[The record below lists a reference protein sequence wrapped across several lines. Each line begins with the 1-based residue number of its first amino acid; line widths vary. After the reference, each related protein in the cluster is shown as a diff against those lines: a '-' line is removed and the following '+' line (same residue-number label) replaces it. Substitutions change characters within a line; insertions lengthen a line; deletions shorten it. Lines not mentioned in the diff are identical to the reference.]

1 VRAADFALGL
11 ADGFARA
18 GEATGVTHL
27 CCRVGLHSGPVVAG
41 VLRAE
46 KHRFQLFGDTVNTA
60 SRMESTGEPR
70 RVQCSAATAALLLNS
85 GRHTLRRRGVI
96 AVKGK
101 GSVETFWLTGRIG
114 RGVRRPRSTRA
125 SGNDRRGSLA
135 PMESLDDATRRAAI
149 AAEDLSSIVA
159 AEAAADAGAAGP
171 ESGTNVR
178 ASGSS
183 DADDAAAEAA
193 ALAADAALAAS
204 SMAVLV
210 AISVGVGDDGE
221 ERVSV
226 IIDDYVTI
234 DTA

>member
-1 VRAADFALGL
+1 
-11 ADGFARA
+11 
-18 GEATGVTHL
+18 
-27 CCRVGLHSGPVVAG
+27 
-41 VLRAE
+41 
-46 KHRFQLFGDTVNTA
+46 
-60 SRMESTGEPR
+60 MESTGEPR

-159 AEAAADAGAAGP
+159 AEAAAEDADAGAAGP
-171 ESGTNVR
+171 ESGTNAR